1 MNPGSD
7 NSGFATSGKLLRL
20 VPLIVACALFME
32 NLDSTVIATALPGI
46 AKSLHEDPLHLSL
59 AISSY
64 LLSLSIF
71 IPVSG
76 WMADR
81 YGARRVFRNAII
93 VFVIGSVACSASM
106 NIGELIFSRIL
117 QGLGGAM
124 MVPVGRLVLVRQV
137 PKSELVQAMSWLTIP
152 ALIAPIVGPPLGGLI
167 VTYASWRWIFL
178 INVPIGILG
187 YYLVSR
193 FIAELPGSQQRPFD
207 LAGWMLL
214 GGGVAG
220 LVFGFENL
228 GKHVLPPEVPPV
240 AVLAGIIAL
249 ALYVRHA
256 RTDDA
261 PVLRLSLLSLPTFR
275 ASVTGGSLFR
285 IGVGSFSL
293 LMPMMLQL
301 GFGLSALAS
310 GSITFASAAGALLM
324 KTLAQRIVR
333 RFGFRRLLLGNT
345 FICGGAL
352 VICGTMRP
360 ETSSWLI
367 VGFLLVTG
375 FFRSLEFTCINA
387 LAFADVSEAD
397 MSQATSFSGTA
408 QQLALSIGV
417 GVGSQV
423 LNASL
428 ALRHATQLST
438 PDFSAAFYTVGLLTL
453 ASWPAFARLRA
464 DAGSQ
469 VSGHRL
475 AVADIP
481 VRTTQ

>member
-1 MNPGSD
+1 MSASPDRS
-7 NSGFATSGKLLRL
+7 SHRI
-20 VPLIVACALFME
+20 PLIVACALFME
-32 NLDSTVIATALPGI
+32 NLDSTIIATALPRI
-46 AKSLHEDPLHLSL
+46 AGSLHEDPLHLSL

-81 YGARRVFRNAII
+81 YGARRVFRNAIV
-93 VFVIGSVACSASM
+93 VFVLGSLACAGAM
-106 NIGELIFSRIL
+106 NIGELVAARIL

-124 MVPVGRLVLVRQV
+124 MVPVGRLLLVRQV
-137 PKSELVQAMSWLTIP
+137 PKSELVSAMSWLTIP
-152 ALIAPIVGPPLGGLI
+152 ALIAPILGPPVGGLI
-167 VTYASWRWIFL
+167 VTFASWRWIFL
-178 INVPIGILG
+178 INLPIGILG
-187 YYLVSR
+187 WWLVSR
-193 FIAELPGSQQRPFD
+193 FIREDAGNRMVPFD
-207 LAGWMLL
+207 LGGWMLL
-214 GGGVAG
+214 GSGVAG

-240 AVLAGIIAL
+240 AVLAGIAAL

-256 RTDDA
+256 RSDAA
-261 PVLRLSLLSLPTFR
+261 PVLRLSLLAVPTFR

-285 IGVGSFSL
+285 LGVGSFSL

-310 GSITFASAAGALLM
+310 GSITFASAAGALMM
-324 KTLAQRIVR
+324 KTLAPRIVR
-333 RFGFRRLLLGNT
+333 RYGFRRLLLWNT
-345 FICGGAL
+345 LICAAALMICGAF
-352 VICGTMRP
+352 RP
-360 ETSSWLI
+360 ATPAWLI
-367 VGFLLVTG
+367 VGFLLVSG

-387 LAFADVSEAD
+387 LAFADVAEAD

-428 ALRHATQLST
+428 ALRHATQLS
-438 PDFSAAFYTVGLLTL
+438 PSDFSVAFYVVGLLCL
-453 ASWPAFARLRA
+453 CAWPSFARLCA
-464 DAGSQ
+464 DAGNQ

-475 AVADIP
+475 AVADMP

>member
-1 MNPGSD
+1 M
-7 NSGFATSGKLLRL
+7 TSGADHSRPAGAGWMLHL

-32 NLDSTVIATALPGI
+32 NLDSTIIATALPGI
-46 AKSLHEDPLHLSL
+46 ASSLHEDPLHLSL

-81 YGARRVFRNAII
+81 YGARRVFRNAIV
-93 VFVIGSVACSASM
+93 VFVIGSVACAAAM
-106 NIGELIFSRIL
+106 DIGELIVARIL
-117 QGLGGAM
+117 QGVGGAM

-137 PKSELVQAMSWLTIP
+137 PKSELVSAMAWLTIP
-152 ALIAPIVGPPLGGLI
+152 ALIAPIAGPPLGGLI

-178 INVPIGILG
+178 INVPIGVLG
-187 YYLVSR
+187 YWLVSR
-193 FIAELPGSQQRPFD
+193 FIEEIPASVMRPFD

-228 GKHVLPPEVPPV
+228 GKHVLPPEMPPV
-240 AVLAGIIAL
+240 AVLAGVAAL

-256 RTDDA
+256 RSDEA

-301 GFGLSALAS
+301 GFGMSALES

-333 RFGFRRLLLGNT
+333 RYGFRRLLLWNT
-345 FICGGAL
+345 CICGGAL
-352 VICGTMRP
+352 MVCGTFRP
-360 ETSSWLI
+360 ETSGWLI
-367 VGFLLVTG
+367 VGFLLFTG

-387 LAFADVSEAD
+387 LAFADIAEAD

-428 ALRHATQLST
+428 ALRHAAQLST
-438 PDFSAAFYTVGLLTL
+438 PDFAAAFFTVGLLSL

-475 AVADIP
+475 AVADMP